1 MTWSPT
7 WPRKAKNCGIRRSS
21 TSAPGAASRTRCAP
35 VRRAA
40 ASAGWSRWSSSRR
53 RSPVLPLPLG
63 VAPWRNCC
71 AVDSSGRGPSATP
84 CSTSSSAGEPGRR
97 ASPPILCVVEDGFT
111 AAQLEA
117 ITAADG
123 PLGIIAGPGCGK
135 TTVLAGRIAFLIRE
149 RGFDPSTILAVSFT
163 TEAARALRAQ
173 LGQQVGAAAADVA
186 IHTLHALGRRVID
199 TWAGRLGFD
208 ERPSVLHRDEGR
220 ALLSATAADLGW
232 DTATFS
238 VAELGAAVDRCRL
251 LADDKA
257 RRDHPVWPLARAYEE
272 RLLRHG
278 AIHFVAMLTLP

>member
-1 MTWSPT
+1 M
-7 WPRKAKNCGIRRSS
+7 
-21 TSAPGAASRTRCAP
+21 
-35 VRRAA
+35 
-40 ASAGWSRWSSSRR
+40 
-53 RSPVLPLPLG
+53 
-63 VAPWRNCC
+63 
-71 AVDSSGRGPSATP
+71 
-84 CSTSSSAGEPGRR
+84 
-97 ASPPILCVVEDGFT
+97 VEDGFT
-111 AAQLEA
+111 AGQLEA

-238 VAELGAAVDRCRL
+238 VAELSAAVDRCRL
-251 LADDKA
+251 LPVEEA
-257 RRDHPVWPLARAYEE
+257 RRKDPVWPLAQAYEE

-278 AIHFVAMLTLP
+278 AIDFVAMLTLPLRLFREYPEAAPRRRHTRRFQEHVARRFHFPRLRSRRQICKALGRVDRWDRRCVLGSSDAGRQVQFPACLSPAPDNGRPHLCGQPG